1 MSIESIARN
10 IIASGGGNV
19 LDDYYRFYNDG
30 RWTVEVVRKTIATL
44 TQMNTMES
52 YSAHLPKL
60 EECVGY
66 VADIRLDELGV
77 DSFGKEM
84 EKHLKSIKKSY
95 DEWEKADDDGK
106 AVKYDEFM
114 DNVTTARDYAVAFE
128 KSCVNAFRNRYIDD
142 EQNVRNLLGVIQDA
156 GNKIMNGNA
165 SANQK
170 LN

>member
-10 IIASGGGNV
+10 IVASGGGNV

-30 RWTVEVVRKTIATL
+30 KWAVEVVRKIIATL

-52 YSAHLPKL
+52 YSVRLPKL
-60 EECVGY
+60 EECIGY
-66 VADIRLDELGV
+66 LDDVKLDELGV
-77 DSFGKEM
+77 DSFEKEM
-84 EKHLKSIKKSY
+84 KKHLKSIKKSY
-95 DEWEKADDDGK
+95 DDWDDADDDGK
-106 AVKYDEFM
+106 VAKYDEFM
-114 DNVTTARDYAVAFE
+114 DNVATARDYAVAFE

-156 GNKIMNGNA
+156 GNKIMNGNS